1 MREIV
6 EWKVEVIEVRYMP
19 ELEAP
24 AEKPFPFMYTIR
36 IVNDSDEI
44 ITLRG
49 RKWVVR
55 EDSGE
60 VIVVEGEGVVGEM
73 PIFASGGEF
82 SYNSYHVVAH
92 SATAQGAYFGETDSG
107 EPVFTRI
114 PEFRLAVD

>member
-1 MREIV
+1 
-6 EWKVEVIEVRYMP
+6 
-19 ELEAP
+19 
-24 AEKPFPFMYTIR
+24 
-36 IVNDSDEI
+36 
-44 ITLRG
+44 
-49 RKWVVR
+49 
-55 EDSGE
+55 
-60 VIVVEGEGVVGEM
+60 M